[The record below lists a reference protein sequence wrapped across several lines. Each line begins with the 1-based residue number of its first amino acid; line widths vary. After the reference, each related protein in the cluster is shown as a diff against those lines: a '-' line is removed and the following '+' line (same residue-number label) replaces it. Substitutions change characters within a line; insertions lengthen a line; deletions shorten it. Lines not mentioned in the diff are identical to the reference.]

1 MIAATPE
8 LDSAVLVDGTLYIR
22 DLVETDEDVIHV
34 VSGTEDPVEGTR
46 QCLRIGA
53 RAIRAVSATV
63 EIGRASCRERV

>member
-1 MIAATPE
+1 MLATTTN
-8 LDSAVLVDGTLYIR
+8 LDAVDLVDGALLIH

-34 VSGTEDPVEGTR
+34 VGEAEDPLEGAR

-63 EIGRASCRERV
+63 EGPHAT